1 MAIRPD
7 STRSPPSVNDAPRS
21 WHNERA
27 MGDDHPRVGRPES
40 SAEPPLWSWGTRRGP
55 SRAVLLAA
63 SLTLLAL
70 WGRGAAPFV
79 AWQLAR
85 DHGRCFAKG
94 PLPAK
99 IWTSEPSEVTAWFE
113 AQGTRFPV
121 IPSGA
126 AGLELVGG
134 RYCPL
139 WDRLAAHLYYSG
151 DHHHLSLYVIP
162 GPARFADSFEA
173 TSGGKTVRLLRTAGT
188 TVALVAERAEDV
200 ESFQGTFT
208 TSIAR
213 GARKEPEPAHY

>member
-1 MAIRPD
+1 M
-7 STRSPPSVNDAPRS
+7 S
-21 WHNERA
+21 
-27 MGDDHPRVGRPES
+27 DDHEGVGRPES
-40 SAEPPLWSWGTRRGP
+40 SSELPMWTWAARPRLRR
-55 SRAVLLAA
+55 ALLLAT
-63 SLTLLAL
+63 SLALLAL

-79 AWQLAR
+79 AWELAR
-85 DHGRCFAKG
+85 DHGRCFGKG

-126 AGLELVGG
+126 GGLELVGG

-151 DHHHLSLYVIP
+151 ERHHLSLYVIP
-162 GPARFADSFEA
+162 GPARFTDFFEA

-200 ESFQGTFT
+200 EAFQNTFT
-208 TSIAR
+208 SSIAR
-213 GARKEPEPAHY
+213 GARKEPDPAHY